1 MGASQYADTV
11 DQLRLYV
18 STDLDARDDTKK
30 LVLEAL
36 ENNKALEVPDIN
48 SVAEPQG
55 TGNEFKNKIL
65 IQQYFEDKKDK
76 LKEIEDAK
84 KAKRVV
90 LGSCSDSA
98 QRAYETSSNKPKNI
112 KRPMWIKILLHFS
125 RRFKNTRR
133 LSNLYRTGTYR
144 WLQALDRS
152 TLSGKMA
159 DQILII

>member
-1 MGASQYADTV
+1 MTFNESDTDSVPTISENANNGNHSGRPRQNTIQRYEPFKGDSSKLQGHVFQLPHERNRGVGASQYADTV

-48 SVAEPQG
+48 SVTEPQG

-90 LGSCSDSA
+90 FGIML
-98 QRAYETSSNKPKNI
+98 
-112 KRPMWIKILLHFS
+112 
-125 RRFKNTRR
+125 
-133 LSNLYRTGTYR
+133 
-144 WLQALDRS
+144 
-152 TLSGKMA
+152 
-159 DQILII
+159 